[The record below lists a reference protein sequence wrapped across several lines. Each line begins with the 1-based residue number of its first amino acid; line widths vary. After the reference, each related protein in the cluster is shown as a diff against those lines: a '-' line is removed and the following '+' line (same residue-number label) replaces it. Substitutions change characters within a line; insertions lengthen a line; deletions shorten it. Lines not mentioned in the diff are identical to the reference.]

1 MTHKDNKFREMTEM
15 TQPLPGIKPRERVSD
30 LDYVYS
36 QLSRAIMMGEFEP
49 GQKLKLKELSA
60 AFNTSH
66 MPIREALAR
75 LTVAQVVT
83 TEPRRSVHVPFV
95 NCKRLS
101 DLIEVRIKLERM
113 AITLVSTVPDP
124 QMALELEAINKRF
137 ETVLQAQEP
146 DFKAYLAINHEF
158 HFAIY
163 NSCGNPEL
171 INLIEQMWMRYGPL
185 LHGLRQGPTKFAQRD
200 HHREMIE
207 AIRSGK
213 PKAAR
218 DAIESDL
225 RDAAVQIAAAL
236 PDE

>member
-1 MTHKDNKFREMTEM
+1 MVFYREFRDDHEM
-15 TQPLPGIKPRERVSD
+15 TQPLPGIQPRERVSD
-30 LDYVYS
+30 LEYVYS

-75 LTVAQVVT
+75 MTVAQVVT
-83 TEPRRSVHVPFV
+83 TEPRRSVYVPFV
-95 NCKRLS
+95 SRKRLS

-113 AITLVSTVPDP
+113 AITLISSSPDP
-124 QMALELEAINKRF
+124 QLALELEAINKRF
-137 ETVLQAQEP
+137 ESVLQAKEP
-146 DFKAYLAINHEF
+146 NFKTYLAINHEF

-163 NSCGNPEL
+163 NRCGNPEL

-200 HHREMIE
+200 HHREMIK
-207 AIRSGK
+207 AIRSGN
-213 PKAAR
+213 PEAAST
-218 DAIESDL
+218 AIENDL
-225 RDAAVQIAAAL
+225 RDAAVQIATTL
-236 PDE
+236 PAD